1 MLFFLHL
8 SDVYLNSYREPT
20 VACGLVLTKLLVICV
35 AVWPSFW
42 TSLPPT
48 RHRRYCYSQIQLGSY
63 KEKWPTR
70 TPASR
75 STTCRVC

>member
-1 MLFFLHL
+1 M
-8 SDVYLNSYREPT
+8 
-20 VACGLVLTKLLVICV
+20 ACGLVLTKLLVICV